1 MIHVR
6 VCYSEWHQREGGA
19 GNAGRKIAYM
29 EEGVHCLSGRALDV
43 NDIRDDDVA
52 VSLQRTR
59 RGNALFLEFSLCLSR
74 ACLGTIIVFI
84 YKWLKKTVFHLEPG
98 DLLLYHRVLHA
109 PSH

>member
-6 VCYSEWHQREGGA
+6 VCYSEWHQREGKG
-19 GNAGRKIAYM
+19 GEGQGMRGERSRTYM

-52 VSLQRTR
+52 VSL
-59 RGNALFLEFSLCLSR
+59 
-74 ACLGTIIVFI
+74 
-84 YKWLKKTVFHLEPG
+84 EPS

-109 PSH
+109 PSY

>member
-52 VSLQRTR
+52 VSL
-59 RGNALFLEFSLCLSR
+59 
-74 ACLGTIIVFI
+74 
-84 YKWLKKTVFHLEPG
+84 EPS
-98 DLLLYHRVLHA
+98 DLLLYHRVLHR
-109 PSH
+109 HIN